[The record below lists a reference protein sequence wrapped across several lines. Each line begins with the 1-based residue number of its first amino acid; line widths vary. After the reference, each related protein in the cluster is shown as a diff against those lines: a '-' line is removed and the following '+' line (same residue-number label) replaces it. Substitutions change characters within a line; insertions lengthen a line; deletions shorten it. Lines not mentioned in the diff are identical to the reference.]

1 MAQNLQIDKLDKQI
15 LSILIKDAMTPFTEI
30 AKDLTISTGTVHVRM
45 KKLTDMGVVL
55 GSHLEINPSK
65 AGYDICAFLG
75 IFLERGSE
83 YHECVAHMK
92 KIPEIV
98 ELHYTTG
105 TYSAFA
111 KIICRDTQH
120 LRETLNEHIQ
130 TIKGVQRTET
140 FISLEESI
148 KRQVEVK
155 EKSKSF
161 DYKKSSASR

>member
-1 MAQNLQIDKLDKQI
+1 MAQDLHIDKLDKQI
-15 LSILIKDAMTPFTEI
+15 LSLLIKDAMTPYTEI
-30 AKDLTISTGTVHVRM
+30 AKELIISTGTVHVRM

-55 GSHLEINPSK
+55 GSHLEIRPSK
-65 AGYDICAFLG
+65 VGYDICAFLG
-75 IFLERGSE
+75 IFLEKGSE

-105 TYSAFA
+105 VYSMFA

-120 LRETLNEHIQ
+120 LREVLNEHIQ
-130 TIKGVQRTET
+130 TIQGVQRTET

-148 KRQVEVK
+148 KRQVEIRERK
-155 EKSKSF
+155 RG
-161 DYKKSSASR
+161 Y